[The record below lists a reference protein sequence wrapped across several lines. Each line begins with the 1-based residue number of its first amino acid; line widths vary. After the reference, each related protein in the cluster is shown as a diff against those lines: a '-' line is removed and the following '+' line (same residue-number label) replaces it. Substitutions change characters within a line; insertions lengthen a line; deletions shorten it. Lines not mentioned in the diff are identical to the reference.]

1 MRVLL
6 VEDNAGDADLVRVAL
21 GGARGADIELAHVTR
36 IDAARERLESER
48 FDVVLLDLSLPDAHG
63 FDGLE
68 RLQEAAL
75 NAPIV
80 VLTGLDDPLAGE
92 RALQHGAHDYLQK
105 GVEGS
110 EVLRALRYARER
122 AQYLER
128 ARLLADV
135 GVAVSS
141 SLDTPVMLAAFERTV
156 TNGYADW
163 CSVEGADARDPGE
176 AGPTAHG
183 AVPPSSLYAAFDEGL
198 ADGPDDARL
207 GALRARGLRSAIVV
221 PFRVEGW
228 AFGVVTFARKPPS
241 KPYARA
247 DVALAEEITRRVA
260 SALTHAGLVLIA
272 QRDRDRAEIAGR
284 LRDEFL
290 ATLSH
295 ELRTPLSA
303 ILGWTQLLRGGRLPP
318 GKQAKALETI
328 ERNARSQ
335 VTLIEDVL
343 DVSRIIT
350 GKFRLNV
357 SVVDLGGLLG
367 AALDTVRPA
376 AEAKGVGLR
385 LLPEAAGALRGDP
398 DRLLQ
403 VLWNLLANAVKFT
416 SRGGSVS
423 VDVRPDGSCLEV
435 SVADTGQG
443 IDPIFLPHV
452 FERFRQADSS
462 VARSHGG
469 LGLGLAITR
478 HLVEAQGGTIRAE
491 SPGVGHGS
499 TFTIRFP
506 TSALRPVVDVAGS
519 SIVQSVANGSKAK
532 VPAANLAGVSVLV
545 VDDDADS
552 RSILQSL
559 LESCDAFVA
568 TASSAE
574 EALGAISVRPPDVL
588 ISDIGMPGA
597 TGHDLVRRLRA
608 LPPSAGGRTPAV
620 ALTAYTSAETRTS
633 ALSLGFDHF
642 VTKPVEP
649 SELVA
654 VVFSLARRVGPSA

>member
-6 VEDNAGDADLVRVAL
+6 VEDNEGDADLVRAAL

-36 IDAARERLESER
+36 IDTARERLESER

-63 FDGLE
+63 FDGLA
-68 RLQEAAL
+68 RLQRAAL

-141 SLDTPVMLAAFERTV
+141 SLDTRVMLAAFERTL
-156 TNGYADW
+156 TNGYADS
-163 CSVEGADARDPGE
+163 CSVEGADAEDAGE
-176 AGPTAHG
+176 TGPAARG
-183 AVPPSSLYAAFDEGL
+183 PVPPSSLYAAFDEERS
-198 ADGPDDARL
+198 DGPEDARL
-207 GALRARGLRSAIVV
+207 GVLRSRGVSSAIVV

-228 AFGVVTFARKPPS
+228 ASGVVTFARKPLS
-241 KPYARA
+241 KPYSHA
-247 DVALAEEITRRVA
+247 DVALAEEITRRVG

-303 ILGWTQLLRGGRLPP
+303 ILGWTQLLRTGRLPP

-350 GKFRLNV
+350 GKFRLNL

-376 AEAKGVGLR
+376 AEAKGIGLR
-385 LLPEAAGALRGDP
+385 LLPDAAGTLRGDP

-416 SRGGSVS
+416 PRGGSVS
-423 VDVRPDGSCLEV
+423 VDVRPEGSCLEV

-462 VARSHGG
+462 FARSHGG

-491 SPGVGHGS
+491 SPGVGQGS
-499 TFTIRFP
+499 TFTVRFP
-506 TSALRPVVDVAGS
+506 TSALRAVVDVAGS
-519 SIVQSVANGSKAK
+519 SSGQSVANGSKAEM
-532 VPAANLAGVSVLV
+532 PGASLAGVSVLV

-552 RSILQSL
+552 RTILQSL

-574 EALGAISVRPPDVL
+574 EALGAIAIRPPDVL

-620 ALTAYTSAETRTS
+620 ALTAYASAETRTS

-654 VVFSLARRVGPSA
+654 VVFSLAHPVA